1 MENADNVRM
10 MTENPRHS
18 ILRMSV
24 PLTVALLISYIQH
37 FVDSVWCAGLGT
49 AAMSAITVSGPLYW
63 IIIDLGIGLGV
74 GVSTSVARAL
84 GAQDRERA
92 NSLASQAMV
101 LALIIAS
108 AATVFLLLTC
118 GPVLDFVNNG
128 GDTALCEA
136 YVYPYFVCVI
146 PIVMHGVLIGMLR
159 AEGASRM
166 VLRLSIVSS
175 LLNLIIDHIFIYT
188 FGWGLSGA
196 AIATCVSFIVPLA
209 VGLGWY
215 LSGRMYVRPAFKGFR
230 IRPDEMKDIMYVGVP
245 HMLELMAISF
255 LMIPQ
260 NMIVMRTGGEE
271 GIVLTMTPYKFIIL
285 AIMPAQGLSEA
296 MIPVTS
302 ALQGAGMNQEAKNG
316 FLFTVKVSTLVCIV
330 LSLFLIVAADPLT
343 WAFTYSGDM
352 ADLHDKLAEILRLY
366 GFITLFAGL
375 SHVCSGILQ
384 SLRKAMLATITT
396 FVRES
401 VFIGMYIVAS
411 GYGMEAIYDC
421 MVLGMFFGF
430 ALMGVFAA
438 YCVRHMPLTVPKA
451 EPA

>member
-1 MENADNVRM
+1 MENAENVRM
-10 MTENPRHS
+10 MTENPRHA
-18 ILRMSV
+18 ILAMSV
-24 PLTVALLISYIQH
+24 PLTIAMLISYVQH
-37 FVDSVWCAGLGT
+37 FVDTVWCAGLGT
-49 AAMSAITVSGPLYW
+49 SAMSAITVSGPLYW
-63 IIIDLGIGLGV
+63 IIIDIGIGLGV

-84 GAQDRERA
+84 GAKDDARA
-92 NSLASQAMV
+92 GSLAVQAMV
-101 LALIIAS
+101 LALAIS
-108 AATVFLLLTC
+108 ALTTVLLMISC
-118 GPVLDFVNNG
+118 RPVLNIMNNG
-128 GDTALCEA
+128 GDITLCEA
-136 YVYPYFVCVI
+136 YVYPYLVCVI
-146 PIVMHGVLIGMLR
+146 PLVMHGVLIGLLR

-166 VLRLSIVSS
+166 VLRLSMVSS
-175 LLNLIIDHIFIYT
+175 ALNLIIDPIFIYT
-188 FGWGLSGA
+188 LGWGLSGA
-196 AIATCVSFIVPLA
+196 AVATCVSFIVPLA
-209 VGLGWY
+209 IGLAWY
-215 LSGRMYVRPAFKGFR
+215 IRGKMYVRITFRGFR
-230 IRPDEMKDIMYVGVP
+230 IKLDEMKDVMYVGIP

-302 ALQGAGMNQEAKNG
+302 ALQGAAMIAEAKNG
-316 FLFTVKVSTLVCIV
+316 FLFTVKVSTLICVA

-343 WAFTYSGDM
+343 WAFTYAGDM
-352 ADLHDKLAEILRLY
+352 THLHDKLAEILRLY

-384 SLRKAMLATITT
+384 SLRKAMLATVTI

-430 ALMGVFAA
+430 VLMGVFAA
-438 YCVRHMPLTVPKA
+438 YCVRHMPLTPPRP

>member
-1 MENADNVRM
+1 MENAENVRM

-18 ILRMSV
+18 ILTMSV

-84 GAQDRERA
+84 GAKNDERA
-92 NSLASQAMV
+92 GSLAAQAMV

-108 AATVFLLLTC
+108 AATVLLLLTC
-118 GPVLDFVNNG
+118 GPVLEFVNNG

-146 PIVMHGVLIGMLR
+146 PIVLHGVLIGLLR
-159 AEGASRM
+159 AEGASRI
-166 VLRLSIVSS
+166 VLRLSIISS
-175 LLNLIIDHIFIYT
+175 LLNLTIDPIFIYT
-188 FGWGLSGA
+188 LGWGLSGA
-196 AIATCVSFIVPLA
+196 AIATCISFIVPLLI
-209 VGLGWY
+209 GMERY
-215 LSGRMYVRPAFKGFR
+215 LNGRMYVKLTFRGFR
-230 IRPDEMKDIMYVGVP
+230 IRLDEMKDVMYVGVP

-302 ALQGAGMNQEAKNG
+302 ALQGAGMNGEAKNG
-316 FLFTVKVSTLVCIV
+316 FLFTVKVSTLICIA

-343 WAFTYSGDM
+343 WAFTYTGDM
-352 ADLHDKLAEILRLY
+352 ANLHDKLAEILRLY

-411 GYGMEAIYDC
+411 AYGMEAIYDC

-438 YCVRHMPLTVPKA
+438 YCVRHMQLSVPKA